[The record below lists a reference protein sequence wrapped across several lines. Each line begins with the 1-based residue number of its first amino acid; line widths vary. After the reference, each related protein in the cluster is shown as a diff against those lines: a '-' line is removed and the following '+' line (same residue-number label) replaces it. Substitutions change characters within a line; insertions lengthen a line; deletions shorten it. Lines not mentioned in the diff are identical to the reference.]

1 MFLNNSS
8 VKLFEHSIILTEE
21 ALFLLKRWIV
31 SIKLLPPF
39 LKTALKVLIAC
50 VFCMIL
56 KQNSNRV

>member
-8 VKLFEHSIILTEE
+8 VKLFEDSVILTEE

-31 SIKLLPPF
+31 SIKLLSPF

-50 VFCMIL
+50 VC
-56 KQNSNRV
+56 SV